1 LGLRPKPHN
10 CVELVGRPSRR
21 LGRQCSPLAG
31 TLQVVQRPTGGSATS
46 HLGRWD
52 VAGGNTGDAVVVDTL
67 SVYQDAIRRW
77 RAR

>member
-31 TLQVVQRPTGGSATS
+31 TLIGKKEKKHIQ
-46 HLGRWD
+46 L
-52 VAGGNTGDAVVVDTL
+52 
-67 SVYQDAIRRW
+67 
-77 RAR
+77 